1 MSKQMA
7 LIITLILVNILILN
21 FFCNNSFAVTQTI
34 SSDINSIDSNKY
46 PQIKE
51 LLQELKSE
59 HPNWNFKILYTDLD
73 WNEVISNEYTGHGSS
88 PRNMVPVSGYSD
100 EWSCSIC
107 GDKTYDSGKWRCAS
121 QSAISYM
128 MDPRNFLNTSDIFQ
142 FMELTYSD
150 CNLDTIKAMVKNTFL
165 DNESYINAIVTA
177 SQKYNANAYYIVA
190 RILQEQGSSGSTLSK
205 GQGYNGQYVGYYN
218 LFNIGASGNGTENII
233 LNGLSKA
240 QTEGWDTVEKSIDGG
255 VQFVVSNYI
264 ARGQNTIYLQ
274 KFDVE
279 SSNSGLYWHQY
290 QQNLMAAQSEGSKLK
305 STFEKYNSLE
315 KEYTFVIPV
324 YKNMPST
331 ACAKPDSQQ
340 ETSTTNSS
348 YGDLVKCNADPS
360 LIIRD
365 TPNGKSTGE
374 YIYLGEI
381 VTRVEKATEKVDGR
395 YWDLI
400 VKSDGVKGYV
410 ARETADSESTYK
422 LYLVPVEDNTENLI
436 EDNDKIK
443 VDDSS
448 KQITSIPNITITEL
462 NTLMGEVSVK
472 NSKGE
477 VVPETSKLATGYVIN
492 DKYNVSVL
500 GDING
505 DGEVDARDSLRILKY
520 AVGTYELNGEFFK
533 AADLN
538 KDGEVDAR
546 DSLRILKYSVNTFKI
561 EL

>member
-1 MSKQMA
+1 MSKKMV
-7 LIITLILVNILILN
+7 LIITLILVNILLLS

-34 SSDINSIDSNKY
+34 SSDVNSINSNKY
-46 PQIKE
+46 PKIKE
-51 LLQELKSE
+51 LLQKLKSE

-73 WNEVISNEYTGHGSS
+73 WNEVISNEYMGHGAS
-88 PRNMVPVSGYSD
+88 PRNMVPASGYGD
-100 EWSCSIC
+100 EWTCSIC
-107 GDKTYDSGKWRCAS
+107 GDKKYDSGKWCCAS

-165 DNESYINAIVTA
+165 DNESYINAIVTS
-177 SQKYNANAYYIVA
+177 SQKYNANPYYIVA
-190 RILQEQGSSGSTLSK
+190 RVLQEQGSNGSTLSK

-240 QTEGWDTVEKSIDGG
+240 QTEGWDTVEKSIYGG
-255 VQFVVSNYI
+255 IQFVVSNYI

-315 KEYTFVIPV
+315 KGYTFVIPV

-331 ACAKPDSQQ
+331 ACAKPNSQQ
-340 ETSTTNSS
+340 ETPTTNPS

-422 LYLVPVEDNTENLI
+422 LYLVPVEGNTGNPN

-448 KQITSIPNITITEL
+448 KQITSIPNITIKEL

-520 AVGTYELNGEFFK
+520 AVGTYELKGELLK

-538 KDGEVDAR
+538 KDGIVDAR